1 MAFMLHSC
9 SRFAAAI
16 LGLSLSVQAAVAGV
30 MPSHSRIIYPQDSPF
45 QSLLLVNTNHFP
57 VVVQLWVNE
66 GETDAAPERADA
78 PFLPTPAM
86 FKLDPSQLK
95 ELKVFNT
102 QPERLNDHVE
112 QLYWL
117 NILEVPPTPTA
128 KQDEHLVGLAML
140 TQLKILYRPN
150 RLKASS
156 EAVLAQLQ
164 QLRFTLAQDQGRPTL
179 RIDNPSAYVANIAH
193 LAITQGDQTTFSVDT
208 ESWTKPSAPAL
219 SKPLSSRPYTSPNSL
234 SKATRC
240 GLFWSMTRGN
250 TCRTSDACPQSCLKK
265 V

>member
-128 KQDEHLVGLAML
+128 NQDEHLVGLAML

-208 ESWTKPSAPAL
+208 ELDKTIRPGAQQTFKLTPVHKPKQPQQGHTL
-219 SKPLSSRPYTSPNSL
+219 RFILVNDEGQYVPYERRLPPI
-234 SKATRC
+234 
-240 GLFWSMTRGN
+240 M
-250 TCRTSDACPQSCLKK
+250 P
-265 V
+265 